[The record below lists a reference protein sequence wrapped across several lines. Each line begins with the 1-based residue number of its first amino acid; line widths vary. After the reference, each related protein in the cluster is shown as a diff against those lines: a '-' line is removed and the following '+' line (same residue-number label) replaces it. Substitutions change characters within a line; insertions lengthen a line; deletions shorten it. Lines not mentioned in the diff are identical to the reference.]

1 MENHITKNRTAILAI
16 VLMSYLMIVL
26 DISFVITALPK
37 IQEEL
42 LFSPTGIS
50 WVQNIYTLVFGGLL
64 LLGARAGD
72 ILGQRRMFLYG
83 LTLFTLASL
92 AIGLAQDSAWMLA
105 ARTIQGIGAAILAP
119 TELALLSTNFPEG
132 PDRTHALAY
141 YGAVAGVGASLG
153 FVIGGSFAGWLSW
166 RGGFFLNFAIGIVLF
181 LAARRY
187 IVETERRSGEFD
199 IVGAFTSTLGMIS
212 LSYGIVRSVTAGWGD
227 RFTIMAVASGLVL
240 VALFVFNEWRA
251 RQPIMPLRLFAS
263 RERSGAFIARMLYMG
278 AMTAF
283 WFFTT
288 QFLQKVAGMT
298 PFEAGIAFLPMSLV
312 NFAVAVIV
320 PQLTRQ
326 FGNAWLLTFSIAIT
340 LIGMLWL
347 SHVSADT
354 PYLTGILLPMV
365 LLGIGQGGALS
376 PLTVA
381 GLSGVPR
388 EDAGAASGL
397 VNVAH
402 RVGGSLGL
410 AILVVIFSTA
420 GAGISDT
427 RQLLTHRFSAALN
440 GGAVMLV
447 LTLCAVIT
455 LILLPKKIFR
465 KRQERASMPAVSQV
479 RPEP

>member
-1 MENHITKNRTAILAI
+1 MEQNIQKNPTAILAI

-42 LFSPTGIS
+42 EFSTTGIS
-50 WVQNIYTLVFGGLL
+50 WVQNIYTLIFGGLL
-64 LLGARAGD
+64 LLGARAAD
-72 ILGQRRMFLYG
+72 ILGQRRMFLIG
-83 LTLFTLASL
+83 LSLFTLASL
-92 AIGLAQDSAWMLA
+92 AIGLAQNPLWLLV
-105 ARTIQGIGAAILAP
+105 ARAVQGIGAAILAP
-119 TELALLSTNFPEG
+119 TELALLATNFPEG
-132 PDRTHALAY
+132 PERTRALAY
-141 YGAVAGVGASLG
+141 YGAVAGIGASLG
-153 FVIGGSFAGWLSW
+153 FVLGGSFANWLSW
-166 RGGFFLNFAIGIVLF
+166 RAGFLLNLVIGIALF
-181 LAARRY
+181 AAARRY
-187 IVETERRSGEFD
+187 VAETERRSGDFD
-199 IVGAFTSTLGMIS
+199 ITGALTATLGMIS
-212 LSYGIVRSVTAGWGD
+212 FSYGIVRSVTAGWGD
-227 RFTIMAVASGLVL
+227 RFTITALASGL
-240 VALFVFNEWRA
+240 ALIAFFVFNEWRA
-251 RQPIMPLRLFAS
+251 KQPIMPLRLFAS

-298 PFEAGIAFLPMSLV
+298 PFEAGIAFLPMSLI
-312 NFAVAVIV
+312 NFAVAVVV
-320 PQLTRQ
+320 PQLTRK
-326 FGNAWLLTFSIAIT
+326 FGNARLLTFSIGIT

-347 SHVSADT
+347 SRVSADT

-420 GAGISDT
+420 GAGISDA
-427 RQLLTHRFSAALN
+427 RELLTHRFSAALN
-440 GGAVMLV
+440 GGAVMLL

-455 LILLPKKIFR
+455 MILLPNRSLRSNK
-465 KRQERASMPAVSQV
+465 
-479 RPEP
+479 